1 MRKSDAEL
9 CCVRQHGGATWED
22 RMLIWT
28 AIFWLGCAA
37 VFLDLVERAPAVE

>member
-1 MRKSDAEL
+1 
-9 CCVRQHGGATWED
+9 
-22 RMLIWT
+22 MLIWT